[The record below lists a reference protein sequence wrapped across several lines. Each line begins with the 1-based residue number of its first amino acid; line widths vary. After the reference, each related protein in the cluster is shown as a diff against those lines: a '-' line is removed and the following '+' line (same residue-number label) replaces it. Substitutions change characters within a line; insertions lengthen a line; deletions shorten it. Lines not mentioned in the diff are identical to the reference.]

1 MENWQQ
7 HEEPWRAEQSR
18 MPADLSRH
26 AGIAAVIDGLKSLG
40 MLKAGEQP
48 RTLHQYG
55 CPAGKPPWTDG
66 TCICHGGPELMY
78 PDFDEL
84 TPIRFYRVPERF
96 NQTV

>member
-1 MENWQQ
+1 MSEPWQQ
-7 HEEPWRAEQSR
+7 PEPWRTEQSQV
-18 MPADLSRH
+18 PADLSRH

-66 TCICHGGPELMY
+66 TCICRGGPELMY
-78 PDFDEL
+78 PDFDDRK
-84 TPIRFYRVPERF
+84 PVRFYGLPVRVNE
-96 NQTV
+96 TG